1 MEGYN
6 SSFTGAQI
14 DEAVRKVINGESA
27 DMAAVQEY
35 ADTHWLGEEVF
46 IVSVLEQYDSEKNV
60 TYTAD
65 RSYSDITAAVNSGKK
80 VYAMLNGM
88 MIPYIKKMGSNLV
101 FNVEWLG
108 IQLRIRISDGFVT
121 VSDIGRLMLAEGLEV
136 ENGDILLRKGNLS
149 LAKDPTLPL
158 QAATKQY
165 VDNAVQALRNELM
178 QQG

>member
-1 MEGYN
+1 
-6 SSFTGAQI
+6 
-14 DEAVRKVINGESA
+14 
-27 DMAAVQEY
+27 
-35 ADTHWLGEEVF
+35 
-46 IVSVLEQYDSEKNV
+46 
-60 TYTAD
+60 
-65 RSYSDITAAVNSGKK
+65 
-80 VYAMLNGM
+80 
-88 MIPYIKKMGSNLV
+88 MGSNLV